1 MEWLLIYLMVMV
13 ERVSALLSFGWGMF
27 WGGVFL
33 MGFSCLICAMCADSY
48 GGDTFSE
55 QVEKPWAKKSRSV
68 AKWLMFCGAI
78 LGSLSYLVPSQ
89 KEVAIIAGA
98 GMTYKAV
105 TSETGQRIGGKA
117 ISLLEQRIEDALKD
131 TPDPVKPVAEPAKK

>member
-1 MEWLLIYLMVMV
+1 MEWLVIYLMVMV
-13 ERVSALLSFGWGMF
+13 ERVGELLSFGWGMF
-27 WGGVFL
+27 WGGVLIFVVSL
-33 MGFSCLICAMCADSY
+33 LICAQCADSY
-48 GGDTFSE
+48 GRDTFSKE
-55 QVEKPWAKKSRSV
+55 MDKPYSKKARTV

-78 LGSLSYLVPSQ
+78 LGSLSLLVPNQ

-131 TPDPVKPVAEPAKK
+131 EPKTEKGETVKK